1 MITSIKLFAF
11 NDDNITRQ
19 EVTASATLNDPIARH
34 VFIKHYIYNLVQV
47 AAILQYSDRR
57 TQADKL
63 ILKLVCD
70 RLDRLF
76 FGWSSLSVAAA
87 NYGARR
93 PLTIR
98 LPGNSKQATPSTTAD
113 AIVNTAFAALLR
125 EVPRAQSVIARRLML
140 SDVIAA
146 KLTLIKFDVAP
157 VEKLRGVTD
166 YLEYN
171 ATVEN
176 SALNAILSDIDDL
189 TTQYTPRRDIVKIF
203 TAFNTL
209 NKATEPTDAEKYD
222 VADIEPTPDG
232 IDTRPT
238 AEPATEPA
246 TEPTPADD
254 WRDVADIE
262 PTPDGIDTR
271 PTAELREVAA
281 VLNIER
287 TNINLPA
294 RKSAAFAKSK
304 HEFNQAAQ
312 SLITYTLNNVIKDC
326 YRRIKRGE
334 IAMPTQYFLK
344 LEPREILRAVG
355 VTPSTVQAR
364 AIAAA
369 VVTLYETPIKIT
381 MNRKTASGEVVK
393 RLGYFHFIDYYETD
407 ADGNVTLLQISP
419 YILTPGHPVN
429 TAFSRF
435 LPVDK
440 AFNGGAYSIA
450 ADCTDVATVVNTLI
464 SDVKPGA
471 TVYWQQIFDTYKF
484 SDSRDRRVK
493 QKILATFAQRNF
505 AVEVVNKNGFK
516 FRPGTTTTDT
526 PPTPTPT
533 AKTAA
538 RQTSTT
544 SRKPKSKT
552 RD

>member
-1 MITSIKLFAF
+1 MITSVKLFDF
-11 NDDNITRQ
+11 IDDNITR
-19 EVTASATLNDPIARH
+19 EEATVCASVKDYTTRH
-34 VFIKHYIYNLVQV
+34 VLVKHYIYNLVQV
-47 AAILQYSDRR
+47 ATILQYSDRR
-57 TQADKL
+57 TPANKL

-76 FGWSSLSVAAA
+76 FGWSSLSDAAA
-87 NYGARR
+87 NYGVRR
-93 PLTIR
+93 PFTIR
-98 LPGNSKQATPSTTAD
+98 LSYNSTQATPSTTAD
-113 AIVNTAFAALLR
+113 AIVNAVFCEILR
-125 EVPRAQSVIARRLML
+125 EVPRDQSVIKQRLTL
-140 SDVIAA
+140 SDAITARL
-146 KLTLIKFDVAP
+146 KLIKFDVVP
-157 VEKLRGVTD
+157 VEKLRGVASYT
-166 YLEYN
+166 EYN
-171 ATVEN
+171 ATVEK
-176 SALNAILSDIDDL
+176 SALNFLLATADDQ
-189 TTQYTPRRDIVKIF
+189 TTQYTPHRNIGKIF

-209 NKATEPTDAEKYD
+209 YKNSKTTDAEKYD
-222 VADIEPTPDG
+222 VSAIEPTPE
-232 IDTRPT
+232 IAP
-238 AEPATEPA
+238 EPAP
-246 TEPTPADD
+246 EPTPADD
-254 WRDVADIE
+254 WLDVPDIE
-262 PTPDGIDTR
+262 LTPDGIGTL

-287 TNINLPA
+287 TNKNLPA

-355 VTPSTVQAR
+355 VKPTTETAR

-429 TAFSRF
+429 TAFNRF

-440 AFNGGAYSIA
+440 AFNGGAYSIT

-464 SDVKPGA
+464 SDVKPGDV
-471 TVYWQQIFDTYKF
+471 VYWQQIFDTYKF

-493 QKILATFAQRNF
+493 QKILATFARRNF
-505 AVEVVNKNGFK
+505 AVEKVNKNSFI

-526 PPTPTPT
+526 PPT

-538 RQTSTT
+538 RKTT
-544 SRKPKSKT
+544 KT
-552 RD
+552 AKT